1 MAERMEGQFQRR
13 FTGEA
18 FHRKNEQDLEI
29 ETVGAV

>member
-13 FTGEA
+13 FTGEV